1 MIKGFRFTNQLAN
14 AEVDARIHQEF
25 LNRADG
31 VFYGMELSKTTN
43 AITVGEGLCEI
54 AGRPVAIIGNETVTT
69 STESLYCLLILEVD
83 LSKETTKDIFN
94 QVTFK
99 VLTSSTAY
107 PTVTQQDINKYNG
120 TDKLYQLEFARFK
133 TGTNGIT
140 EFKDTRKFLNFNG
153 IYGAMQKEYREL
165 LQQLKQEL
173 VNVEN
178 GSTYMLNK
186 VDVANIT
193 LKGNGSVK
201 MYIQFKRSGNVVCV
215 KVRVYVASG
224 VTADATMID
233 ITSLIPN
240 FAKTKEKVASGECF
254 SLSACENQGL
264 KTSITKESNG
274 TYYFNTVFSTKAE
287 NQSKHL
293 ENYMTYIVDD
303 EIVTEN
309 DYILGDV
316 NGDGIVNSYDA
327 NLVTEYIM
335 GEISFTEKQFKAADM
350 NKDGEITP
358 SDYVILCNKIAD
370 MYQKGDVNTDGI
382 VDSKDLELVQK
393 HLTEELELNQ
403 AQKKLADVNGDET
416 IDTADILKLSQYIQG
431 IIPSL
436 D

>member
-1 MIKGFRFTNQLAN
+1 M
-14 AEVDARIHQEF
+14 
-25 LNRADG
+25 
-31 VFYGMELSKTTN
+31 
-43 AITVGEGLCEI
+43 
-54 AGRPVAIIGNETVTT
+54 
-69 STESLYCLLILEVD
+69 D
-83 LSKETTKDIFN
+83 LSKETTKDVFN
-94 QVTFK
+94 QVAFR

-140 EFKDTRKFLNFNG
+140 EFKDTRKFLTFNG

-178 GSTYMLNK
+178 GSAYMLNK

-193 LKGNGSVK
+193 LKGNGSVR

-215 KVRVYVASG
+215 KTRVYIAAG
-224 VTADATMID
+224 VTSDAKVID
-233 ITSLIPN
+233 ITDIMPE
-240 FAKTKEKVASGECF
+240 FAKTNEKGTEGFTIVEYDDNRKHTFIG
-254 SLSACENQGL
+254 
-264 KTSITKESNG
+264 KTSDDKYRFGLNFVVDARTEARYEEI
-274 TYYFNTVFSTKAE
+274 
-287 NQSKHL
+287 
-293 ENYMTYIVDD
+293 YMTYIVDD

-327 NLVTEYIM
+327 NLITEYIM

-358 SDYVILCNKIAD
+358 SDYVILCNRIAE
-370 MYQKGDVNTDGI
+370 MYQKGDVNTDGVVDVKDFQLVKDYI
-382 VDSKDLELVQK
+382 VGNVEF
-393 HLTEELELNQ
+393 NA
-403 AQKKLADVNGDET
+403 AQKKLADMNDDGDVT
-416 IDTADILKLSQYIQG
+416 LTDAGMIDELIER
-431 IIPSL
+431 
-436 D
+436 